1 MVSWWCPAK
10 KRVRELIFVCLM
22 QLLCCGGF
30 RFMFCPLSFV
40 VAGYFSENRLLAGAS
55 EHNLLATTHDV
66 GVLTN
71 FGTFALML
79 ETSLQSVDP
88 MLAVSFH

>member
-1 MVSWWCPAK
+1 
-10 KRVRELIFVCLM
+10 
-22 QLLCCGGF
+22 
-30 RFMFCPLSFV
+30 MFCPLSFV

-88 MLAVSFH
+88 MLAVSFHSAGTLSPIVLFVTPPPPPSLLPSLPL